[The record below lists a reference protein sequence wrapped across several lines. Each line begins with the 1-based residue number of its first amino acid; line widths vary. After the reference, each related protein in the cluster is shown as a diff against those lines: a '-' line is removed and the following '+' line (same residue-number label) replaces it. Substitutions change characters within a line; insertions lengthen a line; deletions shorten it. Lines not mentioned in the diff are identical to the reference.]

1 MNKKFSTLVASL
13 LLATT
18 VGTGYAQAQIGTISA
33 APSGE
38 YVAAIENGK
47 FYQLSNGRQVLI
59 MDRTSKGTYVLKFV
73 DYNNA
78 ELAKSLWEIK
88 AVKNNNENGI
98 AFQFVNL
105 TTGLPISFD
114 PNSVNDLKVSQGMW
128 SVTEL
133 SQGTNH
139 WSWLRGT
146 EGAALL
152 GSKSVE
158 AYFGA
163 KNDSIVTLVNT
174 RNGVAAV
181 KYATKDVTSIP
192 NHLKFTVKKANP
204 VYLNA
209 YDLNT
214 MLQSRDPE
222 KGLSLTFNN
231 EPEGAEFANEFT
243 ARDYKVVDPVGKN
256 SLSLGTKADKLV
268 EIEDAKEW
276 LEIATDNYI
285 SKLEELESANASLQ
299 GVFGELIK
307 LENKVKGLTAKQG
320 KKQVEEN
327 AAKTAYEEAYEAK
340 ALIEQS
346 IKDLPADEDLQK
358 QLAEAA
364 EALGKAKEKKDAWK
378 KQQADLTQKADAAF
392 DKWREAWNAFAS
404 AGPDKK
410 DELHAVEQS
419 ALDVY

>member
-1 MNKKFSTLVASL
+1 
-13 LLATT
+13 
-18 VGTGYAQAQIGTISA
+18 
-33 APSGE
+33 
-38 YVAAIENGK
+38 
-47 FYQLSNGRQVLI
+47 
-59 MDRTSKGTYVLKFV
+59 
-73 DYNNA
+73 
-78 ELAKSLWEIK
+78 
-88 AVKNNNENGI
+88 
-98 AFQFVNL
+98 
-105 TTGLPISFD
+105 
-114 PNSVNDLKVSQGMW
+114 MW

-214 MLQSRDPE
+214 MLQSRDIK

-243 ARDYKVVDPVGKN
+243 ARDYEVVDPVGKN

-299 GVFGELIK
+299 DVFGELIK
-307 LENKVKGLTAKQG
+307 LENNVKELTVKQG
-320 KKQVEEN
+320 EN
-327 AAKTAYEEAYEAK
+327 
-340 ALIEQS
+340 
-346 IKDLPADEDLQK
+346 
-358 QLAEAA
+358 
-364 EALGKAKEKKDAWK
+364 
-378 KQQADLTQKADAAF
+378 
-392 DKWREAWNAFAS
+392 R
-404 AGPDKK
+404 
-410 DELHAVEQS
+410 
-419 ALDVY
+419 